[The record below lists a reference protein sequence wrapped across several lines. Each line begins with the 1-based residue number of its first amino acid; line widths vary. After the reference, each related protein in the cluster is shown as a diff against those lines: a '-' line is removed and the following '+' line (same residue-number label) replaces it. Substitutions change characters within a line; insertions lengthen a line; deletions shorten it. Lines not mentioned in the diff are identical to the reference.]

1 MFGAAGVVTDD
12 LIDRIYEAAFVPS
25 HWPAILDEIGA
36 RSGSASGALQIIRGG
51 GPPLW
56 TATDLIRDTLHH
68 FIESGLWRNCE
79 RPAGLAALDH
89 AGFVGAA
96 DYMTPAQLERDPVV
110 PLLGSLG
117 LGWQVATLIVMP
129 TGENVGLTFERR
141 LDAGR
146 HAPGEVAMLD
156 ALRPHLARA
165 ALIAARLDLERARST
180 VSTLEALGLPAA
192 VLRAGGRVMA
202 ANELLEG
209 SPAFLSGGHGRLI
222 LSHQPAD
229 KLLRDLMEPGSASAT
244 CSIPI
249 PGSVERSP
257 AIVHVLPL
265 RGAAHDIFGGTT
277 LVLLTDVSMAA
288 NVPDMTLLRGLFDL
302 TPKEA
307 RLAALLASGR
317 SLKEAAGQQAIQVS
331 TARSY
336 LEEVLRKTGTHQQS
350 QLVALLKSA
359 RPLPVA

>member
-1 MFGAAGVVTDD
+1 MTEE

-25 HWPAILDEIGA
+25 RWPAILDEIGA

-56 TATDLIRDTLHH
+56 TATDLIRETLHG
-68 FIESGLWRNCE
+68 FIASGLWRSCE

-89 AGFVGAA
+89 PGFIGAA
-96 DYMTPAQLERDPVV
+96 DYLSPAQLERDPVV

-117 LGWQVATLIVMP
+117 LGWQVATLITMP
-129 TGENVGLTFERR
+129 TGEHVGLTFERR

-165 ALIAARLDLERARST
+165 ALIAARLDLERARTT

-192 VLRAGGRVMA
+192 VLGAGGRVMA
-202 ANELLEG
+202 ANAFLEG
-209 SPAFLSGGHGRLI
+209 SPAFLSGGHGRLV
-222 LSHQPAD
+222 LAHQSAD
-229 KLLRDLMEPGSASAT
+229 KLLRGLMEPGSPASAT

-249 PGSVERSP
+249 PGSEERPP

-277 LVLLTDVSMAA
+277 LVLLTSVSMAA
-288 NVPDMTLLRGLFDL
+288 NVPDLALLRGLFDL
-302 TPKEA
+302 TPKEGAA
-307 RLAALLASGR
+307 RRPARRRALAEGGGR
-317 SLKEAAGQQAIQVS
+317 PARDPGQHPRAPTS
-331 TARSY
+331 R
-336 LEEVLRKTGTHQQS
+336 RCC
-350 QLVALLKSA
+350 A
-359 RPLPVA
+359 RPARTSRASSSLS